1 MFQFLDLGTGVATV
15 ERNSVLT
22 LSIFDM
28 WRTGALPSVP
38 CLQRQGHGTPCLV
51 SLWCQIRCIGAYGIL
66 SFLSVEGRST
76 VWLRDSLTALWC
88 STLRIT
94 VSKIASQCPP
104 LVLRIPE
111 YVRCGS
117 QRIDRI
123 HPRSVIFDKYQ
134 LFSAG
139 LGVGCPLQRLR
150 LGWLM
155 SADSYHLMR
164 GEQLLAAAA

>member
-38 CLQRQGHGTPCLV
+38 CLQRQGHGTHRLV

-66 SFLSVEGRST
+66 SFLFVEGRST
-76 VWLRDSLTALWC
+76 VWLINSLTALWC
-88 STLRIT
+88 SKLRIT
-94 VSKIASQCPP
+94 VSKVASQCP

-111 YVRCGS
+111 YLRCGS

-134 LFSAG
+134 LLSAG
-139 LGVGCPLQRLR
+139 LGVGCPLQRPR

-155 SADSYHLMR
+155 SADSYHPMR